1 MTSGLRFGTPA
12 ITTRGA
18 KEDFMPQIVE
28 LIDTV
33 LSDHENE
40 ATITAVRH
48 KVNSLM
54 KDMPLFAW

>member
-1 MTSGLRFGTPA
+1 
-12 ITTRGA
+12 
-18 KEDFMPQIVE
+18 MPQIVE

-40 ATITAVRH
+40 ATITAVRQ